1 MTYKK
6 LLQELQSFTE
16 DQLNMDV
23 IIEHNY
29 GLYSIS
35 SKDNVE
41 IRYAGQEDDAF
52 GLDQPIIRY

>member
-1 MTYKK
+1 MTYKE
-6 LLQELQSFTE
+6 LLQQLQSFTE

-29 GLYSIS
+29 GLYGIS

-41 IRYAGQEDDAF
+41 IRYAGQEDDAL
-52 GLDQPIIRY
+52 GLEQPIIRY